1 MDCRSVLRPQRRAS
15 GFLNDARNQGL
26 ALIVH
31 ARTLAGADS
40 LPTYPRRDASM
51 AEPTVQSDRE
61 DAQQEEEVHPHG
73 RAAPIDC
80 ARIASES
87 DEFQDRERRV
97 TAAQRPD
104 PEEVVLPDSV
114 EGSEADPDE
123 PGPDRPSRQGR
134 QGPRPYRPDRGRSGR
149 RGGPPRTRASRRP

>member
-1 MDCRSVLRPQRRAS
+1 MDCRSVLRPHRRAS
-15 GFLNDARNQGL
+15 GFLDDARNQGP
-26 ALIVH
+26 APIVR
-31 ARTLAGADS
+31 AGTLAGADS

-73 RAAPIDC
+73 RGAPIDW
-80 ARIASES
+80 ARIASGA
-87 DEFQDRERRV
+87 DEFRGRERRV

-104 PEEVVLPDSV
+104 PEEVVLPDPM
-114 EGSEADPDE
+114 ERREADPDE

-134 QGPRPYRPDRGRSGR
+134 QEPRPHPPDDGRSR
-149 RGGPPRTRASRRP
+149 EETHPEREHRAA